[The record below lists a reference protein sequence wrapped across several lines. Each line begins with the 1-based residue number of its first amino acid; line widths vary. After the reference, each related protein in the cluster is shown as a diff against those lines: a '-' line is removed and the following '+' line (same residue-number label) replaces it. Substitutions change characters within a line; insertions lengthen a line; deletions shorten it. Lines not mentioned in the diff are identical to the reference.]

1 MSSKFIRSL
10 TLTRP
15 PSSALSAANP
25 RLLDN
30 IECLEEATFVV
41 DLDDIILGWNR
52 RAECLFGVSAEDAV
66 GVRFRDLEIS
76 YRIPLLR
83 LRLEQVKRD
92 GASATLPSLSVEC
105 PDGNAIVA
113 MFRLQPLRDSELAF
127 SSILVQARDPSP
139 DLGLGRALE
148 KDNAALADAVA
159 RAEADLEKLAGE
171 LEVTNEELMTSNE
184 ELEATN
190 QTLQASNTDLET
202 ALAGAARQDQQK
214 DEFLA
219 VLAHELRNPLNV
231 ISNGMGILGRIGST
245 DERAART
252 YRIVSRQVR
261 HLTELADELLDVA
274 RVTSG
279 KITLVKRPLDIAMVA
294 KTCLLGFRESGRTAH
309 HDVVLDVE
317 SVWANADETRVD
329 QIVTNLVTNAVKFTP
344 PGGTIRVTVRS
355 DGHDATIRVQDSGIG
370 IPTELLPR
378 IFLPFVQGEDTVH
391 RAQGG
396 LGLGLMLTRRLSEL
410 HGGTIDAASEGRGQG
425 AVFTVRLP
433 MIDEPDHA
441 DNNDCS
447 PKIATGDRRRVLV
460 VEDDEDGRQ
469 ILRGLLELQGHEVY
483 DAADGPAG
491 VRQAEVV
498 VPDIALLDIGLP
510 GFDGFEVARRI
521 RATGGRAW
529 LVAMT
534 GYGQPEGRE
543 RAAKAGF
550 DAYLVKPLN
559 DDVLA
564 EIIEKAPRASIRGS

>member
-1 MSSKFIRSL
+1 
-10 TLTRP
+10 
-15 PSSALSAANP
+15 
-25 RLLDN
+25 LLDN
-30 IECLEEATFVV
+30 LESLGEATFVV

-52 RAECLFGVSAEDAV
+52 RAEGLFGVSAEDAV

-231 ISNGMGILGRIGST
+231 ITNGMDILGRIGNT

-261 HLTELADELLDVA
+261 HLTELVDELLDVA

-279 KITLVKRPLDIAMVA
+279 KITLAKRPVDIAAVV

-317 SVWANADETRVD
+317 SVWANADETRLD
-329 QIVTNLVTNAVKFTP
+329 QIVTNLVTNAIKFTP
-344 PGGTIRVTVRS
+344 PGGTIRVTVGS
-355 DGHDATIRVQDSGIG
+355 DGHDATIRVQDNGVG

-378 IFLPFVQGEDTVH
+378 VFLPFVQGEDTVH

-433 MIDEPDHA
+433 RIDEPGHA
-441 DNNDCS
+441 ENDGTQ
-447 PKIATGDRRRVLV
+447 PLATGERRRVLV

-498 VPDIALLDIGLP
+498 DPDIALLDIGLP
-510 GFDGFEVARRI
+510 GFDGYEVARRI
-521 RATGGRAW
+521 RATGGRTW
-529 LVAMT
+529 LVAIT

-564 EIIEKAPRASIRGS
+564 EIIDTAPRGSIRGS